1 MNRTRLFL
9 LLFAAISLFL
19 LSGCVNL
26 VEEITV
32 EEDGSGSVY
41 FAMGVES
48 ASYPEFRLAIPENL
62 ELENLLSSLI
72 QDENVTNVSRDQF
85 EADGRTWDSMTL
97 NFADILT
104 FFEVGQEIGP
114 LTITLNEGQDG
125 QFAFRQTINIADAN
139 INIPGINLLDLTGAG
154 YTIRL
159 FTPQIVD
166 TNGLQR
172 AAGLSA
178 WSIAPA
184 DLLQEG
190 EVVFLQADFVLE
202 PYEGVFIPWEV
213 FFPYVVIGFLV
224 LGGVAIFAVIIIN
237 TSRREEEVEKIKF

>member
-1 MNRTRLFL
+1 M
-9 LLFAAISLFL
+9 
-19 LSGCVNL
+19 
-26 VEEITV
+26 

-41 FAMGVES
+41 FAIGVES
-48 ASYPEFRLAIPENL
+48 ASYPEFQLAIPENL
-62 ELENLLSSLI
+62 ELENLLSSQI
-72 QDENVTNVSRDQF
+72 QDESVNNVNREQF
-85 EADGRTWDSMTL
+85 EADGRTWDSITL
-97 NFADILT
+97 NIADIIA
-104 FFEVGQEIGP
+104 FFEAGQEIGP
-114 LTITLNEGQDG
+114 LTITLNGTEDG
-125 QFAFRQTINIADAN
+125 QFVFQQTINIADAN
-139 INIPGINLLDLTGAG
+139 INIPGVNLLDLTGAG

-172 AAGLSA
+172 AAGLST
-178 WSIAPA
+178 WSVAPS

-224 LGGVAIFAVIIIN
+224 VGGVAIFAVIIIN
-237 TSRREEEVEKIKF
+237 TLRKEEEVEKIKF

>member
-1 MNRTRLFL
+1 M
-9 LLFAAISLFL
+9 
-19 LSGCVNL
+19 
-26 VEEITV
+26 

-41 FAMGVES
+41 FAIGVES
-48 ASYPEFRLAIPENL
+48 ASYPEFQLAIPENL
-62 ELENLLSSLI
+62 ELENLLSSQI
-72 QDENVTNVSRDQF
+72 QDESVNNVSREQF
-85 EADGRTWDSMTL
+85 EADGRTWDAITL
-97 NFADILT
+97 NIADIIA
-104 FFEVGQEIGP
+104 FFEAGQEIGP
-114 LTITLNEGQDG
+114 LTITLNEAEDG
-125 QFAFRQTINIADAN
+125 QFVFQQTINIGDAN

-172 AAGLSA
+172 AAGLST
-178 WSIAPA
+178 WSVAPS

-237 TSRREEEVEKIKF
+237 TSRKEEEVEKIKF

>member
-1 MNRTRLFL
+1 M
-9 LLFAAISLFL
+9 
-19 LSGCVNL
+19 
-26 VEEITV
+26 
-32 EEDGSGSVY
+32 EEDGSGAVY
-41 FAMGVES
+41 FALGVES
-48 ASYPEFRLAIPENL
+48 ASYPEFQLAIPENL
-62 ELENLLSSLI
+62 ELENLLSPLI
-72 QDENVTNVSRDQF
+72 QDESVSNVSREQF
-85 EADGRTWDSMTL
+85 VAEGRTWDAITL
-97 NFADILT
+97 NIANIVT
-104 FFEVGQEIGP
+104 FFEAGQEIGP
-114 LTITLNEGQDG
+114 LTITLNEADDG
-125 QFAFRQTINIADAN
+125 QFVFQQTINIADAN

-172 AAGLSA
+172 AAGLST
-178 WSIAPA
+178 WSVAPSE
-184 DLLQEG
+184 LLQEG

-237 TSRREEEVEKIKF
+237 TSRKEEEVEKIKF